1 MGRNRSGARE
11 RVDRVAV
18 SFRTRLFL
26 ALILAVLLP
35 LGALAYGVR
44 REMDRRLTAEY
55 EERVGSM
62 AEVIEADL
70 GRENGNLGARLAAL
84 TSDLARN
91 NRFRLAALQNDAS
104 SRQYLLDYAGAAM
117 SLSGLS
123 MLQIQDSAG
132 RILSSGHFRNEFDQ
146 FQPELPRLLASTP
159 ATMALV
165 RTRTPEGPLVALAR
179 VDSFRVG
186 GRRFSVVGGVGAEAR
201 LVDRS
206 ARAGDLSVAL
216 VYPGAQPEP
225 SSEARVLRQLQLPY
239 LDLLSGAVAL
249 DTARFVV
256 TQSLG
261 TLEALRRS
269 VDQWFIV
276 AIALTVAVALV
287 LAAWLSSR
295 ISRPLRELARK
306 TSEID
311 LDRLDQSFDSERE
324 DEIGALSRLLG
335 GMTERIRNSSARLRE
350 AERRAAVGDLARQ
363 VNHDIKNGL
372 APIRNVLRHFA
383 QVARQDPA
391 LLPAVFEERRGT
403 LDSSVEYLETLARNY
418 ARLSPTIERT
428 PCDVNAVVE
437 EVLRNTVVD
446 GTVLRTSLS
455 QRLPRALGD
464 TLLLRRILE
473 NLLGNAVDSLE
484 GRSGGA
490 VTVTTEPAGGDGE
503 PLTVRISVADTGSGM
518 TRKELD
524 HAFDDFYTTKTEGTG
539 LGLSIV
545 RRLILDLNGTL
556 RVETEPGTGTR
567 FVVELPADPGG
578 PAAS

>member
-1 MGRNRSGARE
+1 MT
-11 RVDRVAV
+11 
-18 SFRTRLFL
+18 FRTRLFV
-26 ALILAVLLP
+26 ALIVAVLLP

-55 EERVGSM
+55 QGRVSAM
-62 AEVIEADL
+62 VEVIESDL
-70 GRENGNLGARLAAL
+70 ARESRNLTSRLAAL

-91 NRFRLAALQNDAS
+91 NRFRLAALQADPP
-104 SRQYLLDYAGAAM
+104 SRQYLLDYAASAM

-123 MLQIQDSAG
+123 MLQIQDSTG

-146 FQPELPRLLASTP
+146 LQPELPRLLAANP

-165 RTRTPEGPLVALAR
+165 RTRTPEAPLVALAR

-201 LVDRS
+201 LLDRM
-206 ARAGDLSVAL
+206 AGGQDLSVDL
-216 VYPGAQPEP
+216 VYPGAEP
-225 SSEARVLRQLQLPY
+225 HPVSGARVVRQLELPY
-239 LDLLSGAVAL
+239 LDLLGSRGVTL

-269 VDQWFIV
+269 VDRWFVV
-276 AIALTVAVALV
+276 AIGLTVVVALL
-287 LAAWLSSR
+287 LAAWLSSL

-306 TSEID
+306 TSEVD
-311 LDRLDQSFDSERE
+311 LDRLDQSFDSDRQ

-335 GMTERIRNSSARLRE
+335 GMTERLRNSSARLRE

-372 APIRNVLRHFA
+372 APIRNVLRHFL

-391 LLPAVFEERRGT
+391 LLPAVFEERRST
-403 LDSSVEYLETLARNY
+403 LDSSVEYLERLARNY

-428 PCDVNAVVE
+428 PCDVNALVE
-437 EVLRNTVVD
+437 EVLRNTMAD
-446 GTVLRTSLS
+446 ARLLHTSLS
-455 QRLPRALGD
+455 QQLPSALAD
-464 TLLLRRILE
+464 PVMLRRILE
-473 NLLGNAVDSLE
+473 NLVGNALDSLE
-484 GRSGGA
+484 GRPGGA
-490 VTVTTEPAGGDGE
+490 VTVTTEHVSGDGE
-503 PLTVRISVADTGSGM
+503 PPRVRISVADSGSGM
-518 TRKELD
+518 TSKELD
-524 HAFDDFYTTKTEGTG
+524 HAFDDFYTTKADGTG

-545 RRLILDLNGTL
+545 RRLILDLNGIL
-556 RVETEPGTGTR
+556 RVETEAGSGTS
-567 FVVELPADPGG
+567 FVVELPAAPGG
-578 PAAS
+578 RTTA

>member
-1 MGRNRSGARE
+1 M
-11 RVDRVAV
+11 

-26 ALILAVLLP
+26 GILIAVLLP
-35 LGALAYGVR
+35 LGALAFGVR
-44 REMDRRLTAEY
+44 RQMEHRLTTEY
-55 EERVGSM
+55 EQRVGSM
-62 AEVIEADL
+62 AAVIETDL
-70 GRENGNLGARLAAL
+70 VREGATVGSRLRAL
-84 TSDLARN
+84 ISELSRD
-91 NRFRLAALQNDAS
+91 NRFRLAALQGDAG
-104 SRQYLLDYAGAAM
+104 SRRYLLDYAGDAM
-117 SLSGLS
+117 RLSGLS
-123 MLQIQDSAG
+123 VLQIQDSAG

-146 FQPELPRLLASTP
+146 LQPELPTLLAAAPGTL
-159 ATMALV
+159 ALV
-165 RTRTPEGPLVALAR
+165 RTRTPETPLLALAR

-186 GRRFSVVGGVGAEAR
+186 GRRFSVVGGVAAEAR
-201 LVDRS
+201 LLDRLV
-206 ARAGDLSVAL
+206 RDRDLAVNL
-216 VYPGAQPEP
+216 VYPGR
-225 SSEARVLRQLQLPY
+225 EAASYSGARILREIPVPY
-239 LDLLSGAVAL
+239 LDLLRGTGVAL
-249 DTARFVV
+249 DTARFVI

-269 VDQWFIV
+269 VDRWFLL
-276 AIALTVAVALV
+276 ALGLTVAAALA
-287 LAAWLSSR
+287 LAGWLSSR
-295 ISRPLRELARK
+295 ISRPLRELAQK
-306 TSEID
+306 TSQID
-311 LDRLDQSFDSERE
+311 LDRLDQSFDSDRQ

-372 APIRNVLRHFA
+372 APIRNVLRHFS

-428 PCDVNAVVE
+428 PCDVNTVVE
-437 EVLRNTVVD
+437 EVLRNTVAD
-446 GTVLRTSLS
+446 GMVLHTSLGE
-455 QRLPRALGD
+455 RLPRALSNN
-464 TLLLRRILE
+464 LMLRRILE
-473 NLLGNAVDSLE
+473 NLVGNAVDSLE

-503 PLTVRISVADTGSGM
+503 PPRVRISVADTGPGM

-524 HAFDDFYTTKTEGTG
+524 QAFDDFYTTKTDGTG

-556 RVETEPGTGTR
+556 RVETEPGAGTR

-578 PAAS
+578 RAAS

>member
-1 MGRNRSGARE
+1 M
-11 RVDRVAV
+11 

-26 ALILAVLLP
+26 GILVGVLIP

-44 REMDRRLTAEY
+44 REMERRLTAEY
-55 EERVGSM
+55 EGRVGSM
-62 AEVIEADL
+62 VEVIEADL
-70 GRENGNLGARLAAL
+70 ARENGNLGSRLAAL
-84 TSDLARN
+84 TADLARN

-146 FQPELPRLLASTP
+146 FQAELPRLLASTP

-186 GRRFSVVGGVGAEAR
+186 GRRFSVVGGIGAEAR
-201 LVDRS
+201 LVNRP
-206 ARAGDLSVAL
+206 AQAPDLSVAL

-225 SSEARVLRQLQLPY
+225 ASGARVLRQLELPY
-239 LDLLSGAVAL
+239 LDLLGGAGVTL

-269 VDQWFIV
+269 VDQWFMV

-311 LDRLDQSFDSERE
+311 LDRLDQSFDSERQ

-372 APIRNVLRHFA
+372 APIRNVLRHFS
-383 QVARQDPA
+383 QVAGQDPG

-446 GTVLRTSLS
+446 GTALRASLS
-455 QRLPRALGD
+455 QRLPPALGD
-464 TLLLRRILE
+464 TLMLRRILE
-473 NLLGNAVDSLE
+473 NLVGNAVDSLE

-490 VTVTTEPAGGDGE
+490 VTVTTEQAGGDGE
-503 PLTVRISVADTGSGM
+503 PLTVRISVGDTGSGM

-567 FVVELPADPGG
+567 FVVELPADPAW
-578 PAAS
+578 PAS

>member
-1 MGRNRSGARE
+1 M
-11 RVDRVAV
+11 

-26 ALILAVLLP
+26 GILVAVLLP
-35 LGALAYGVR
+35 IGALAYGVR
-44 REMDRRLTAEY
+44 REMERRLTAEY
-55 EERVGSM
+55 EGRVVSM
-62 AEVIEADL
+62 AEVIAADLARESGTVAARLRALSADL
-70 GRENGNLGARLAAL
+70 GH
-84 TSDLARN
+84 N
-91 NRFRLAALQNDAS
+91 NRFRLAALQGDAS
-104 SRQYLLDYAGAAM
+104 SRRYLLDYAGDAM
-117 SLSGLS
+117 RVSGLS
-123 MLQIQDSAG
+123 MLQIQDSSG

-146 FQPELPRLLASTP
+146 LQPELPRLLST
-159 ATMALV
+159 TRDSMTLV
-165 RTRTPEGPLVALAR
+165 RTRTPEIPLVVLAR
-179 VDSFRVG
+179 VDSFQVG
-186 GRRFSVVGGVGAEAR
+186 GRPFSVVGGIEAESRLLDRLTRDRDLEVSLAYPGMEQPTPVGA
-201 LVDRS
+201 
-206 ARAGDLSVAL
+206 
-216 VYPGAQPEP
+216 
-225 SSEARVLRQLQLPY
+225 RVVREIRLPY
-239 LDLLSGAVAL
+239 LDLLRGSGATM
-249 DTARFVV
+249 DTARFLV

-261 TLEALRRS
+261 TLEALQRS
-269 VDQWFIV
+269 VDRWFLLAV
-276 AIALTVAVALV
+276 GLTVAAALA
-287 LAAWLSSR
+287 LAGWLSSR
-295 ISRPLRELARK
+295 ISRPLRELAQK
-306 TSEID
+306 TSQID
-311 LDRLDQSFDSERE
+311 LDRLDQSFDSERQ

-372 APIRNVLRHFA
+372 APIRNVLRHFS
-383 QVARQDPA
+383 QVARQDPG
-391 LLPAVFEERRGT
+391 LLPAVFEERKGT

-418 ARLSPTIERT
+418 ARLSPTIGRT

-446 GTVLRTSLS
+446 GTELRTSLS

-464 TLLLRRILE
+464 TLMLRRILE
-473 NLLGNAVDSLE
+473 NLVGNAVDSLK

-578 PAAS
+578 QAAP